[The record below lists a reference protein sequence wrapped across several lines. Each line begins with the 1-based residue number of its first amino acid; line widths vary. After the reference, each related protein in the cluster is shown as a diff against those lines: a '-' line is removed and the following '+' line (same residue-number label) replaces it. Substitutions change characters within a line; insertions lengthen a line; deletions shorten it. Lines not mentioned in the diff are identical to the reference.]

1 MTSLMSQSSSG
12 WLYANATATT
22 SHTGCQPCSHL
33 NIIPGIAD
41 WGPINPSI
49 PVLRTVQLVVDP
61 NRNTTSTS
69 VHCNTAAL
77 SAYQTNTWSP
87 EMYSLDDGC
96 NLVARYL
103 VWGVGEDTQFV
114 TV

>member
-1 MTSLMSQSSSG
+1 MTGPYSNTS
-12 WLYANATATT
+12 TT
-22 SHTGCQPCSHL
+22 ISHTSCQPCSHL

-41 WGPINPSI
+41 WGPFNPSI
-49 PVLRTVQLVVDP
+49 PALCTVQLVVDP

-69 VHCNTAAL
+69 IYCNTAAL

-87 EMYSLDDGC
+87 EMYSLNDGC

-103 VWGVGEDTQFV
+103 VWGVGEDTQFA